1 MLRQD
6 HRQLDKHFITQII
19 QPIVKMNPVVSI
31 KMLIAKI
38 KMFMKYTPS
47 YKENR
52 TSVIKAK
59 KEIGKEKLPK
69 SWWRKSRVE

>member
-47 YKENR
+47 YKE
-52 TSVIKAK
+52 TALKEVLCAKIIKK
-59 KEIGKEKLPK
+59 KNELQNSNE
-69 SWWRKSRVE
+69 S